1 MYFRIIYI
9 LFLVSSLVLGS
20 IYIGSVSCRQLF
32 TIIMLVFC
40 LMETKKIW
48 IDKCFKYFLI
58 FSFFFGMTSFD
69 HGYFSEFAKLFV
81 AYYLVALVGFW
92 ATVIIC
98 EKGYIMDCFHTIV
111 ALGVFDAF
119 ITALQSF
126 GNPLAM
132 AVGLI
137 FAPEEVEKMAG
148 SLMQGELVSMAIMGI
163 FGAVYNGY
171 YLLVTSV
178 ISLLYVFKY
187 KTLIK
192 FIPFGICFIGSFLCQ
207 QRSPFFINCLFLS
220 FFILKYFKSLSLSYK
235 IVLFAVIILV
245 ISFLLPLFIKFSTQN
260 DMRYSSIGL
269 EGMGREE
276 IYQFAETYILE
287 NLISANIFDFRKI
300 YGYSPHMLIYNMLIY
315 GGVLGFVFIT
325 ISLILQLKKTILSVL
340 KPLKKDNALL
350 FFASGA
356 FLVFTANSLTHNS
369 SIVTGD
375 LLIWVLW
382 GCVYASSQS
391 SNIYNTPE

>member
-40 LMETKKIW
+40 LKETKKIW

-58 FSFFFGMTSFD
+58 FSFFFGMTSFY

-92 ATVIIC
+92 ATVIIYK
-98 EKGYIMDCFHTIV
+98 KGYIMDCFHTIV

-119 ITALQSF
+119 ITTLQSF

-132 AVGLI
+132 DVGLI
-137 FAPEEVEKMAG
+137 FAPEEVEKMAR
-148 SLMQGELVSMAIMGI
+148 SVMEGELVSMAIMGI

-171 YLLVTSV
+171 YLLVASV
-178 ISLLYVFKY
+178 IALLYVFKH

-245 ISFLLPLFIKFSTQN
+245 ISFLLPLFIKFSIQN

-269 EGMGREE
+269 EGTGREE

-287 NLISANIFDFRKI
+287 NLISANIFDFRQI

-356 FLVFTANSLTHNS
+356 FLAFTANSLTHNS

-391 SNIYNTPE
+391 SNIYNTAE

>member
-20 IYIGSVSCRQLF
+20 IYIGPVSCRQF
-32 TIIMLVFC
+32 VTIFMLVFC
-40 LMETKKIW
+40 FMETKRILL
-48 IDKCFKYFLI
+48 DKCFKYFLM
-58 FSFFFGMTSFD
+58 FSLFFGFTSFY
-69 HGYFSEFAKLFV
+69 HGYFSEFAKFFV

-92 ATVIIC
+92 ATVIIYN
-98 EKGYIMDCFHTIV
+98 KGYIMDCFHTIV
-111 ALGVFDAF
+111 ALGVFDAL

-132 AVGLI
+132 ALGLI
-137 FAPEEVEKMAG
+137 FAPEEVEKMEG
-148 SLMQGELVSMAIMGI
+148 SVMEGEFVSMAIMGI

-178 ISLLYVFKY
+178 IALLYVFKY
-187 KTLIK
+187 KKIIK
-192 FIPFGICFIGSFLCQ
+192 FLPFVICFIGSFLCQ
-207 QRSPFFINCLFLS
+207 QRSPFIINCLFLG
-220 FFILKYFKSLSLSYK
+220 FFVLKLFKSLSLSYK
-235 IVLFAVIILV
+235 ILLLSVMFLC
-245 ISFLLPLFIKFSTQN
+245 ISIFLPMFVDFSAQN

-269 EGMGREE
+269 DGTGREE
-276 IYQFAETYILE
+276 IYQFAESYILQ
-287 NLISANIFDFRKI
+287 NLVSANIFDFRKI

-356 FLVFTANSLTHNS
+356 FFAFTANSLTHNS

-391 SNIYNTPE
+391 TKIYNITE